1 MNELRRVVL
10 QEYGEY
16 TVIEASRAEIVEIRR
31 AGQSWRSSLGLRRE
45 PFSIRRID
53 EGVYQ
58 LRAEG
63 VAGIV
68 RIGKFEFEIVPKFL
82 NSNCSEWQVV
92 FCKILAVVCGGI
104 GDSRQLRASES
115 SKGMLIE
122 YLAGVFV
129 SSFMRGSLNGLPRG
143 YRTVEKK
150 GLIPQGTLDLSK
162 MQEFYVRPWEYPCL
176 VDVLSMDTPVASL
189 LKWAASRLC
198 SMVSSG
204 VMARDLRCIT
214 GMLAYV
220 KTPTPHAIDARKLK
234 LGVQYKE
241 LDDAFAIA
249 LMLLEGSGV
258 SYAPGERALTGFL
271 WNSDVVFENY
281 MFWLCGQ
288 SAAELQFRVSKHAY
302 AFGEVVY
309 GTGKELTTIP
319 DVVFKDSANCV
330 VAVADAKY
338 KVYGSCPAASDVYQV
353 LNDAHVL
360 GTRWV
365 SLLYP
370 VSHDA
375 SLKIWKVDS
384 KLGAGEVYITM
395 LPINLM
401 KIARAGGISE
411 LVSSI
416 THWLQNIPSL
426 GR

>member
-1 MNELRRVVL
+1 MNEVRRVVL
-10 QEYGEY
+10 QEYGEF
-16 TVIEASRAEIVEIRR
+16 TVIEASKAEIAEIRR
-31 AGQSWRSSLGLRRE
+31 TNCSWKSSLGLRRE
-45 PFSIRRID
+45 PFSIRQID
-53 EGVYQ
+53 EGMYQ

-68 RIGKFEFEIVPKFL
+68 RIGKFEFEIAPKFL
-82 NSNCSEWQVV
+82 NSNCSEWQIV
-92 FCKILAVVCGGI
+92 FCKILAVVCGGTS
-104 GDSRQLRASES
+104 DSRQLRASES
-115 SKGMLIE
+115 SKGVLIE
-122 YLAGVFV
+122 YLAGIFV

-143 YRTVEKK
+143 YRSVEKK
-150 GLIPQGTLDLSK
+150 GLAPQGSLDLSK
-162 MQEFYVRPWEYPCL
+162 IKDFYIRPWEYPCL

-189 LKWAASRLC
+189 FKWAASRLC
-198 SMVSSG
+198 SMVSSS
-204 VMARDLRCIT
+204 VMVRELRCIA

-258 SYAPGERALTGFL
+258 SYVPGKRALTGFL

-288 SAAELQFRVSKHAY
+288 SASELQLGVSKHAY

-309 GTGKELTTIP
+309 GAGKELTTIP
-319 DVVFKDSANCV
+319 DVVFKDSASCV

-338 KVYGSCPAASDVYQV
+338 KVYGSCPATSDVYQV

-370 VSHDA
+370 VSRDV
-375 SLKIWKVDS
+375 SQKIWKVDS

-401 KIARAGGISE
+401 RIACQGGISE

-416 THWLQNIPSL
+416 TRWLQNRPS
-426 GR
+426 

>member
-16 TVIEASRAEIVEIRR
+16 TAIEASRAEIAEIRR
-31 AGQSWRSSLGLRRE
+31 AGWSWKSSLGLRRE

-53 EGVYQ
+53 EGKYQ

-63 VAGIV
+63 VSGVA
-68 RIGKFEFEIVPKFL
+68 RIGKYEFEIAPKFL
-82 NSNCSEWQVV
+82 DSNCSEWQIV
-92 FCKILAVVCGGI
+92 FCKILTVVCGGT
-104 GDSRQLRASES
+104 GDSRQLRASEA
-115 SKGMLIE
+115 SKSALIE

-143 YRTVEKK
+143 YRPVEKT
-150 GLIPQGTLDLSK
+150 GLVPQGSLDLSK
-162 MQEFYVRPWEYPCL
+162 IQKLYSRPWEYPCL
-176 VDVLSMDTPVASL
+176 VDVLSTDTSVASL

-198 SMVSSG
+198 SMVSSS
-204 VMARDLRCIT
+204 VMVRDLRCIA

-220 KTPTPHAIDARKLK
+220 KTPTPHLIDARKLK

-241 LDDAFAIA
+241 LNDAFAIA
-249 LMLLEGSGV
+249 LMLLEGSGA
-258 SYAPGERALTGFL
+258 SYVPGKRALTGFL
-271 WNSDVVFENY
+271 WNTDVVFENY

-288 SAAELQFRVSKHAY
+288 SASELQFGVSKHAY

-309 GTGKELTTIP
+309 GAGTELTTIP
-319 DVVFKDSANCV
+319 DVVFKDGANRV

-338 KVYGSCPAASDVYQV
+338 KVYGSCPVASDVYQV

-370 VSHDA
+370 VSQDVPQ
-375 SLKIWKVDS
+375 KIWKVDS
-384 KLGAGEVYITM
+384 KLGVGEVYIAM

-401 KIARAGGISE
+401 KIAREGGISE
-411 LVSSI
+411 LISTI
-416 THWLQNIPSL
+416 IHWLQNRPS
-426 GR
+426 